1 MNRELSCQMYQQSGD
16 MGLGVPFSSAS
27 YALLTC
33 HIAHVCGVFFNS
45 ILIYQALIF
54 VLINEIAI

>member
-1 MNRELSCQMYQQSGD
+1 VNRELSCQLYQQSGN

-33 HIAHVCGVFFNS
+33 CIAHVCGVFFDA
-45 ILIYQALIF
+45 ILIYQALIL
-54 VLINEIAI
+54 VLIHEIAI